1 MAAGHLIVSALLAVI
16 ALSSSVNALIPGAV
30 GGFFGAGHPIGTSY
44 SAISHGGPVGAWG
57 HGFGYGLG
65 GLYGGYGLGG
75 HTVSHVS
82 HGPVG
87 LGYGGLYGHYG
98 GYGLGGV
105 YGHGLGGY
113 YGHGLGGVYG
123 HGYGLGG
130 GYGHG
135 YGLGGIYGHYGGYG
149 LGGVYSHYGVGSRT
163 VNHVSHRY
171 HPLGYGITYPIGHAV
186 HRVTQPIA
194 HHGTISRR
202 YAIPHYEVRYVSY
215 PVVQRYVQMVTVNQP
230 YIVPRY
236 ETHIRSYQVP
246 VPRYQVHM
254 AQYPVVIPRLHIA
267 ESHHPVTHYSQV
279 SHDVHQPIY
288 GVHYPMG
295 HTVQAVSHQVP
306 YVYGSTHAYGGFM

>member
-1 MAAGHLIVSALLAVI
+1 MCVCVCVCVCVCDESNLYL
-16 ALSSSVNALIPGAV
+16 VNSFAGAV

-163 VNHVSHRY
+163 VNHVSHKIPPTRLWHHLPNWSCCTQSYTTNSTPWY
-171 HPLGYGITYPIGHAV
+171 HFSPLCNP
-186 HRVTQPIA
+186 P
-194 HHGTISRR
+194 
-202 YAIPHYEVRYVSY
+202 
-215 PVVQRYVQMVTVNQP
+215 
-230 YIVPRY
+230 
-236 ETHIRSYQVP
+236 
-246 VPRYQVHM
+246 
-254 AQYPVVIPRLHIA
+254 L
-267 ESHHPVTHYSQV
+267 
-279 SHDVHQPIY
+279 
-288 GVHYPMG
+288 
-295 HTVQAVSHQVP
+295 
-306 YVYGSTHAYGGFM
+306 